1 MVPRRCTLY
10 WENLKRADDG
20 RNNVK
25 AGIMQGCDVG
35 SGRVEEEGRNLHFS
49 RCQRKTRGH
58 FWFREMPQTR
68 QRRELV
74 AFLKKWNFLQCF
86 QSEEAIKRRDEI
98 FLSVLE
104 CLAGTAGS
112 VNVPL

>member
-10 WENLKRADDG
+10 WENLKRAYDG
-20 RNNVK
+20 GNNVK

-35 SGRVEEEGRNLHFS
+35 SGRGEEEGRNLHFS

-68 QRRELV
+68 QRRELILV
-74 AFLKKWNFLQCF
+74 VETLFSGGREFLVGGLC
-86 QSEEAIKRRDEI
+86 AR
-98 FLSVLE
+98 VLD
-104 CLAGTAGS
+104 
-112 VNVPL
+112 

>member
-20 RNNVK
+20 GNNVK

-35 SGRVEEEGRNLHFS
+35 NGRGEEEGRNLHFS

-68 QRRELV
+68 QRRELMAILV
-74 AFLKKWNFLQCF
+74 DETLFSGGREFLVGGLC
-86 QSEEAIKRRDEI
+86 AR
-98 FLSVLE
+98 VLD
-104 CLAGTAGS
+104 
-112 VNVPL
+112 

>member
-35 SGRVEEEGRNLHFS
+35 SGRGEEEGRNLHFS
-49 RCQRKTRGH
+49 RCQRKTY
-58 FWFREMPQTR
+58 
-68 QRRELV
+68 
-74 AFLKKWNFLQCF
+74 
-86 QSEEAIKRRDEI
+86 
-98 FLSVLE
+98 
-104 CLAGTAGS
+104 GS
-112 VNVPL
+112 VRCHKPGRGGS